1 MKTDID
7 FHVNTEGFSDSGYF
21 GGSSNKF
28 SNTEKVEENPDT
40 DDSVK
45 STEKDSSKKTLT
57 AWLKT
62 I

>member
-1 MKTDID
+1 MSTQR
-7 FHVNTEGFSDSGYF
+7 GFSDSGYF
-21 GGSSNKF
+21 EGSSNKF
-28 SNTEKVEENPDT
+28 CNTEEVEENPDT

-57 AWLKT
+57 TWLKT